1 MARYSGLRQ
10 ECAKALDKDFLDL
23 SVPERLALV
32 QVLHA
37 MGPEGQV
44 VVRGSDVF
52 CPRPSPK
59 KDAPLM
65 LVAEPGS
72 VCLPGACMCIFIFM
86 FFCYESVRAASL
98 CILTRTLLHLSR
110 SGCSTAIALAL
121 RDAKRLPPEG
131 PVEELVFDHIIP
143 GAVFLRFVG
152 CSSCANDGQSLL
164 RSLVIE
170 MRSILEPESCQER
183 AIPTNNHEIEVDLV
197 NCLRLA
203 SVECPITVV
212 VDGVDRL
219 CDEDPIKNLLWLPK
233 ELPKHCRFIVSSMPA
248 SCSAPVRA
256 AFPTPNIIHLEPPTA
271 QELSA
276 LIHSSK
282 VSEPYAQ
289 AMLAMAMQMPNL
301 SLLRIMTLH
310 HHISRRISPRNL
322 GACAPGHSV
331 ALPLTLG
338 AETGAIEL
346 HLGSFSQKALV
357 CLGLLALCRHG
368 LSAVALACGCQR
380 FLFNGQVQQSSASS
394 KPIWERDYEPA
405 GVGFDSDFASIRH
418 FLRTLS
424 HGRCIVMQLSPLI
437 RRAVLA
443 SEYFLQ
449 NREKLC
455 QALLLV
461 FCEDHAVAG
470 IPQYQVLAELPSL
483 QLQLASF
490 TGEFASEGPA
500 SLHATVCSLG
510 FVQLKVEAG
519 LLEDCLKD
527 FRTIFHVLHQ
537 QELAGGS
544 ALLANLQHSCNR
556 VLSVMRMLVK
566 PFHACTLWQLH
577 DAARDEVSAISTDHV
592 SMHKNA
598 GDAVADIDAEEPQA
612 TFVETSGSNAPL
624 VQCTASLATGE
635 SISCL
640 AIASSPAAPRVA
652 LGLHDGHVVILD
664 LALFERLRKFP
675 AHVHSVAC
683 MAFVHDPS
691 PRGISIPTRM
701 LLTAA
706 QGGEIMGWQPETGVL
721 IFRCDAVRE
730 TVSMYLD
737 ATPTTE
743 EYYAGLARC
752 DTCVLRHRVDSI
764 DSSPVVTPLPA
775 PLSRLEDQGAGIEWL
790 PKGRSITCMAASLLQ
805 ATAAGPFFLMIVG
818 SEDGVIA
825 IWKYRYDQGS
835 GTAGNESMTLHAKV
849 PPDPGAR
856 GRINHLAFAR
866 SQGAA
871 NASDTAA
878 PLVFASAAAGS
889 VKVWKCDGTGAECL
903 QTMPEANEA
912 MWCALD
918 MPALGMEDFILYSSG
933 QGFLHQ
939 WRLDPTAGCA
949 AAVCDKMPGSR
960 SAEAEPAERPEAARE
975 DAGDERNVILR
986 KACLLRCG
994 SHDGDAAVGARRQ
1007 VVSQVVLAF
1016 SDLSLVCWDVGGEQV
1031 EHVQQSKRLVDCAFS
1046 LDASL
1051 AVSASR
1057 DGSLRLWRA
1066 RSHSQP
1072 PPGGGRQAVGSLDAV
1087 MAAYAVQHGGHG
1099 GTKTSPAP
1107 AGAVPEGAQSGMR
1120 AGLLL
1125 KKHSHHGPVKG
1136 VSLSSDG
1143 RWAVSVGGGEALFWK
1158 TQKINGATSGAQ
1170 GGGVPAARIGALL
1183 TQGPRVRASSGAAF
1197 YLSAECGTVEQ
1208 AAFAPKLQT
1217 VGPKALVEELEPL
1230 LVLVVWSSHRI
1241 DLFSIADLRRPLST
1255 VQAAGRLSVRVC
1267 KLLPNCSI
1275 ACGASD
1281 GALRMWRF
1289 EYALHRNQPDDD
1301 QTPLPEATA
1310 RAPDP
1315 PPPGSAG
1322 PNDVGGAGAGA
1333 GGLGRDRLRA
1343 AAELLAARRA
1353 MVKRVTVSLSLE
1365 AAHLGA
1371 VLDVACCP
1379 QGTYLASASVDHSVS
1394 VWRLRGFYEGD
1405 TRVSGR
1411 LPRRGDQAHQAVLQ
1425 GDRVRAWA
1433 GQHGSYVQ
1441 AVAFS
1446 TASVLASV
1454 GGDRICRL
1462 WDVETGTMLHLLKC
1476 SGALSCVNFSPSGHL
1491 VAAGGWLGA
1500 LGVWDVGSG
1509 RELAGKPHPVLLHH
1523 HDSVSSVSWTP
1534 DSRALVVCS
1543 SDGIVWAWDVVKG
1556 RFLGGRACAAGNYML
1571 DDSHEAVQEAQHLK
1585 LHRFEDHGMASSAVF
1600 FSQSFLG
1607 AGLHSQSYR
1616 SLTLFPVLQRPFL
1629 APGRS

>member
-59 KDAPLM
+59 KDASLM

-72 VCLPGACMCIFIFM
+72 VCVPGGCMCVFIFM
-86 FFCYESVRAASL
+86 FFGSVSIRAASL
-98 CILTRTLLHLSR
+98 CVLTRTLLHLSR

-152 CSSCANDGQSLL
+152 FSSCANDGQSLL

-183 AIPTNNHEIEVDLV
+183 AIPTNNHEIEVELV

-248 SCSAPVRA
+248 SCSVLVRA
-256 AFPTPNIIHLEPPTA
+256 AFPTPNIIHLEQPTA

-282 VSEPYAQ
+282 ISEPYAQ

-301 SLLRIMTLH
+301 SLLRIMTSH
-310 HHISRRISPRNL
+310 HHISRRITSRNL

-338 AETGAIEL
+338 AETGAMEL
-346 HLGSFSQKALV
+346 HSGSFSQNALV

-380 FLFNGQVQQSSASS
+380 FLSTGQVQQSSASS

-418 FLRTLS
+418 LLRTLS
-424 HGRCIVMQLSPLI
+424 HGRCIVMQLSPLV

-483 QLQLASF
+483 QLQLASI
-490 TGEFASEGPA
+490 TGELASEGPA

-527 FRTIFHVLHQ
+527 FRSAFHVLHQ

-544 ALLANLQHSCNR
+544 ALLASLQHSCNR

-577 DAARDEVSAISTDHV
+577 DAARDKVSATSTDHV
-592 SMHKNA
+592 FMQKNA
-598 GDAVADIDAEEPQA
+598 EDAMADIDAEEPHA
-612 TFVETSGSNAPL
+612 TFVEASGNNAPL

-683 MAFVHDPS
+683 MAFVHEPS
-691 PRGISIPTRM
+691 PRGVSMPTRM

-706 QGGEIMGWQPETGVL
+706 QGGEIKGWQPETGVL

-764 DSSPVVTPLPA
+764 GSSPIIPSSA
-775 PLSRLEDQGAGIEWL
+775 SLSCPEDQGASIEWL
-790 PKGRSITCMAASLLQ
+790 PKGRSISCMAASLLQ
-805 ATAAGPFFLMIVG
+805 ATAAGPFFLLIVG
-818 SEDGVIA
+818 SEDGVIT
-825 IWKYRYDQGS
+825 IWQYRYGQGS
-835 GTAGNESMTLHAKV
+835 ATVGKESMTLHSKV
-849 PPDPGAR
+849 QPDPGAR

-871 NASDTAA
+871 SAPDAAAA
-878 PLVFASAAAGS
+878 PLLFASAAAGA
-889 VKVWKCDGTGAECL
+889 VKIWKCDGTGAECL

-918 MPALGMEDFILYSSG
+918 MPALGTEGFILYSSG

-939 WRLDPTAGCA
+939 WRVDPTAGCA
-949 AAVCDKMPGSR
+949 AAVCEKMPGSR
-960 SAEAEPAERPEAARE
+960 SAASKPAELPEAARE

-994 SHDGDAAVGARRQ
+994 SHDSDAAVGARRQ

-1051 AVSASR
+1051 AVSAAR

-1072 PPGGGRQAVGSLDAV
+1072 PPGGGRQEVRSLDAV
-1087 MAAYAVQHGGHG
+1087 MAAFAVQHGGHG
-1099 GTKTSPAP
+1099 GMKTSPAS
-1107 AGAVPEGAQSGMR
+1107 AGAVPEGAQRGLQ

-1125 KKHSHHGPVKG
+1125 KKHSHRGPVKA

-1143 RWAVSVGGGEALFWK
+1143 RWAVSVGGGEALFWQ
-1158 TQKINGATSGAQ
+1158 THHINGATSGAQ
-1170 GGGVPAARIGALL
+1170 GGSKNGVPAARIGALL
-1183 TQGPRVRASSGAAF
+1183 THGPGAQTSSGAAF
-1197 YLSAECGTVEQ
+1197 YLSAEWGTVEQ
-1208 AAFAPKLQT
+1208 AAFAPKLQQT
-1217 VGPKALVEELEPL
+1217 AGLVEELEPL

-1241 DLFSIADLRRPLST
+1241 DLFSIADLRRPLAT
-1255 VQAAGRLSVRVC
+1255 IQPAGRLSVRVC
-1267 KLLPNCSI
+1267 KLLPNRAI

-1289 EYALHRNQPDDD
+1289 EYALHRNQPDDG
-1301 QTPLPEATA
+1301 QPRPPLPEAAA
-1310 RAPDP
+1310 RAAPDP
-1315 PPPGSAG
+1315 PPSGSAG
-1322 PNDVGGAGAGA
+1322 PEHTDVGGAGA

-1353 MVKRVTVSLSLE
+1353 LVKRVTVTLSLE

-1379 QGTYLASASVDHSVS
+1379 HGTFLASASVDHSVS
-1394 VWRLRGFYEGD
+1394 VWRVRGFYEVD
-1405 TRVSGR
+1405 ARASGR
-1411 LPRRGDQAHQAVLQ
+1411 PAPRGGQVHQAVLQ
-1425 GDRVRAWA
+1425 GDRVRVWA

-1462 WDVETGTMLHLLKC
+1462 WDAETGAMLHLLKC
-1476 SGALSCVNFSPSGHL
+1476 SGALSCVSFSPSGDL

-1523 HDSVSSVSWTP
+1523 HESYTCLHLCAYLSAYVY
-1534 DSRALVVCS
+1534 L
-1543 SDGIVWAWDVVKG
+1543 DVHVDVD
-1556 RFLGGRACAAGNYML
+1556 RHTHIYHAG
-1571 DDSHEAVQEAQHLK
+1571 A
-1585 LHRFEDHGMASSAVF
+1585 
-1600 FSQSFLG
+1600 
-1607 AGLHSQSYR
+1607 
-1616 SLTLFPVLQRPFL
+1616 L
-1629 APGRS
+1629 APARVGVER